1 MVLKS
6 VCIRMEHVQVK
17 NCDFKVKYN
26 KEKINNCLSLSLAVE
41 DFLFHEME
49 IHTRLIVI
57 ITFFYLKY
65 CYQTTGVRTS
75 EPFTWES

>member
-6 VCIRMEHVQVK
+6 VCIRIEHVQVK
-17 NCDFKVKYN
+17 IVTSKLNTTKK
-26 KEKINNCLSLSLAVE
+26 KMNNCLSLSLAVE

-49 IHTRLIVI
+49 IHTRLIII

-65 CYQTTGVRTS
+65 CYQTTGLRTS
-75 EPFTWES
+75 EPFT